1 LSGTYWVDGG
11 ISANA
16 NAVVSGTGVTL
27 IVSGGISLNGSA
39 DFNISAPTTGP
50 LAGMLL
56 IGPKGATSSV
66 TINGDA
72 SSSMTGN
79 IYFPSASVGYLGNFT
94 GTNGC
99 THIVADTVQWT
110 GNTTVGINCS
120 AFGMGPIPVGAVV
133 LVG

>member
-1 LSGTYWVDGG
+1 
-11 ISANA
+11 
-16 NAVVSGTGVTL
+16 VTL

-39 DFNISAPTTGP
+39 DFNISAPTTGTF
-50 LAGMLL
+50 AGMLM

-66 TINGDA
+66 SINGDA
-72 SSSMTGN
+72 ASSMTGN
-79 IYFPSASVGYLGNFT
+79 IYFPDASVSYLGNFT

-99 THIVADTVQWT
+99 MHIVADTVHWT

-120 AFGMGPIPVGAVV
+120 AYGMGPIPIGNVV